1 MGPGLEGR
9 QIDCDD
15 DVVLAHLN
23 RELVPRSHA
32 LLTWHVGNEGLLG
45 QTCLVLRHGDGDGD
59 RGVGGRCDT
68 AKVRSENEE
77 DG

>member
-1 MGPGLEGR
+1 MVPGHEGSH
-9 QIDCDD
+9 IDCDN
-15 DVVLAHLN
+15 DVVGAQLK
-23 RELVPRSHA
+23 RELDPLSHA
-32 LLTWHVGNEGLLG
+32 LLTWHVGVDGLLG

-68 AKVRSENEE
+68 VKVCSENEE